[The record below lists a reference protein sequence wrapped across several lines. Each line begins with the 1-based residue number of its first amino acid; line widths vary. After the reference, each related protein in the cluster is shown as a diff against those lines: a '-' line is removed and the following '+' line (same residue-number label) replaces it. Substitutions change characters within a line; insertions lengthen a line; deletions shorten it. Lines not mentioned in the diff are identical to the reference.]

1 MVHGALANCFLR
13 LGVNTAE
20 NEKGALAAGQGPAD
34 PLTDAR
40 LLEDVQFSMLKGQ
53 RYKASCQMLTDD
65 VRMRT
70 LLFLAIAIEPLRYL
84 SGWWMRRAREADRHP
99 CKMPAFLDILHPRAS
114 CLWIARQYLA
124 TLLHSC
130 GGQGRLARA
139 LLKTKGFEAN

>member
-1 MVHGALANCFLR
+1 M
-13 LGVNTAE
+13 NTA
-20 NEKGALAAGQGPAD
+20 EKGALAAGQGPAD
-34 PLTDAR
+34 PLPEAR
-40 LLEDVQFSMLKGQ
+40 LLEDVQFSILEVQ
-53 RYKASCQMLTDD
+53 RFKASCQMLTDD

-84 SGWWMRRAREADRHP
+84 SGWWMRRAREAHRHS
-99 CKMPAFLDILHPRAS
+99 CKMPAFLDILHPPAS

-124 TLLHSC
+124 TLLHSR

>member
-1 MVHGALANCFLR
+1 MK
-13 LGVNTAE
+13 
-20 NEKGALAAGQGPAD
+20 KGALVAGQGPAD

-84 SGWWMRRAREADRHP
+84 SGWWMRRAREADRPGHSP
-99 CKMPAFLDILHPRAS
+99 PSSQMPVDCATVPGNSVAQPR
-114 CLWIARQYLA
+114 WP
-124 TLLHSC
+124 
-130 GGQGRLARA
+130 GQTGAGL
-139 LLKTKGFEAN
+139 TKD